1 MILAGRNYPR
11 SFDIIECLCSHVI
24 FDGCATKRAIV
35 VSEPIYWLVFGEKVA
50 HVLGNAK
57 RLLFSLGE
65 NLPRRHKRERE
76 RRQLCSVRTVNFH
89 QILGRRRISSP
100 KIEFGLRALPFSP
113 CAVHWVIGA
122 RSVQIRL
129 ICFKFNAFLNTSSA
143 YVSII
148 ILWLLFPC
156 SFCFLSIAVY
166 ETTHCWLWLIV
177 VRSIVHVSFRFPND

>member
-1 MILAGRNYPR
+1 M
-11 SFDIIECLCSHVI
+11 
-24 FDGCATKRAIV
+24 
-35 VSEPIYWLVFGEKVA
+35 VA
-50 HVLGNAK
+50 QQNAQLWCPN
-57 RLLFSLGE
+57 RFIGLFSAKKLHTFSGMRKDCCFRWGRICPGDTRE
-65 NLPRRHKRERE
+65 RERE

-89 QILGRRRISSP
+89 QILGRQRISSP